1 VVECGCCG
9 DLGGTKGRGGESLF
23 SRVGKVEGR
32 GPKGNVERGTWKE
45 EESYHFLKCKRAFL

>member
-1 VVECGCCG
+1 MVECGCCG

-45 EESYHFLKCKRAFL
+45 EES